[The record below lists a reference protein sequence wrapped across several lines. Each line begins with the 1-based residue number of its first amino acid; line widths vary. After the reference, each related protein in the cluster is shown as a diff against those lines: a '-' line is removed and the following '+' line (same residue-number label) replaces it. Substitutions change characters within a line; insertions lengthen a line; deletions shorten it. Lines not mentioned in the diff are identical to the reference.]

1 MSHEGHKDCVECLL
15 KAYTQVS
22 RTSDDLYI
30 AFCG

>member
-1 MSHEGHKDCVECLL
+1 MKDTKVDCVECLL

-22 RTSDDLYI
+22 RTLDDLYI